1 MRRWLSTA
9 AAPLRLSSA
18 ASSNLASMRPKK
30 SLPAVFDGR
39 AFRYADARVAGL
51 SRGHIR
57 SSTSVG
63 PHRGI
68 RVPERITSPLG
79 ADLAYAASA
88 PEDVALA
95 SVSACR
101 VWGIPLP
108 LSIGSR
114 MHTFVAVRSPRH
126 VPSGVAVTGFK
137 LAGHLYSVREV
148 DGVRALSPCV
158 AWAQSAAVLALR
170 EVLVQADALL
180 TRADNYPGRRHQ
192 GALATLDELRAV
204 TAAWTGRVGV
214 ARLRAALQLV
224 RPGSESP
231 GESRLRFVLSEAG
244 FAEPIVQ
251 HRVYDRGRF
260 VARIDLSYPPLKI
273 ALEYDGEHHFTV
285 AKAMEDIERR
295 RELERLG
302 WIVIQVTRRDIRDP
316 SRLFAR
322 LRVAML
328 ARSS

>member
-1 MRRWLSTA
+1 
-9 AAPLRLSSA
+9 
-18 ASSNLASMRPKK
+18 MRPKK
-30 SLPAVFDGR
+30 PLPAEFDGR
-39 AFRYADARVAGL
+39 AFRYADARAAGV
-51 SRGHIR
+51 SRGQIR
-57 SSTSVG
+57 SSTTVG

-79 ADLAYAASA
+79 ADLAYAAMA
-88 PEDVALA
+88 PGHIALA

-108 LSIGSR
+108 LSIDSR
-114 MHTFVAVRSPRH
+114 MHTYLAVRSPRH
-126 VPSGVAVTGFK
+126 VPSGAAITGFK

-158 AWAQSAAVLALR
+158 AWAQSAAFLEPP

-180 TRADNYPGRRHQ
+180 TRADNYPGRRRE
-192 GALATLDELRAV
+192 GALTTLEEMRAV
-204 TAAWTGRVGV
+204 TAAWMGRAGV
-214 ARLRAALQLV
+214 ARLRGALELV
-224 RPGSESP
+224 RPGVESP
-231 GESRLRFVLSEAG
+231 GESRLRYSLMAAG
-244 FAEPIVQ
+244 FAEPTVQ
-251 HRVYDRGRF
+251 QRVYDRGRF
-260 VARIDLSYPPLKI
+260 VARIDLSYPALRI

-302 WIVIQVTRRDIRDP
+302 WIVIQVTRRDMRDP